1 MCVCLRCVG
10 CVGLFVIVGL
20 MCGCRLMV
28 VLRLVLCLLICI

>member
-1 MCVCLRCVG
+1 VVRSFLMCVCLRCVG

-28 VLRLVLCLLICI
+28 VLCWR